1 MHTSEPRFNTSD
13 RKYTALA
20 KNSVLN
26 TSVKFLNVLLVIFIL
41 LFITNASSGQNKIT
55 SPKEQLGFNVGD
67 DYNLISYNQLVE
79 YWKKLSEESPRIHL
93 EVIGKTAEGRSQYM
107 AILTSPKNFEKLST
121 YKEISRKL
129 ALADSITEEQAKEF
143 SKTGKAVIW
152 IDGGLHATEVVG
164 ANQLV
169 EMAYQMVNSTDDE
182 TIRMLDDIILL
193 LVPANPDGME
203 LVANWYMRE
212 QDPKKRTFSNIPR
225 LYQKYIGHDNNRDF
239 YMMNQVETE
248 NMSRIMYMDWFP
260 QIMYNHHQTGP
271 ADLVVFVPPFRD
283 PPNYNYDPLL
293 TIGIQAVGV
302 AMHNR
307 LIAENKPGAG
317 MRSVTS
323 YSIWYNG
330 SLRTAGYFHN
340 QIGMLTEMNGNP
352 TPMEIAFNP
361 DRQLASNDVP
371 YPIEPKEWHFRQS
384 IDYSIS
390 LNKAVL
396 DYASRNKETLLYN
409 RYLMGKNS
417 IDRGNRDSWTIH
429 PQIVDEVKDKI
440 KKDIDAKKDSSKST
454 VQTTG
459 RRGQGVPKEYF
470 EFFKLPE
477 NRDPRG
483 YILPSDQPDFPTAT
497 KFVNALIKSGIK
509 ILMAAKD
516 FQVASKNYPAGSYII
531 KTAQAFRPHILD
543 MFEPQDHPNDF
554 KYVNGPPI
562 PPYDNAGWT
571 LAFQMGVKFDRILEG
586 FDGPFEEISGLAK
599 PLPGKVI
606 SVNNP
611 KGYLLNYGSNDAAI
625 AVNRLLK
632 EDYKIIWLNE
642 QLSNK
647 EKNYSAGTFFIYSK
661 KSANNLI
668 ENLSK
673 ELGLNF
679 EAIDFIP
686 SVKSSELKPVR
697 IGLWDRYG
705 GSMPSGWTRWLL
717 EQFEF
722 PFEVVYPKTL
732 NEGDLNKNYDL
743 LIFVDGAIPPVKAVN
758 TLQMQSSERTSNV
771 KPESIPAEF
780 RNWLGSITADTTI
793 PKLKEFLNAG
803 GSVLTI
809 GTSTALGYHANLL
822 LGNHM
827 VNSKG
832 EPLPRE
838 EYYVPASILQVK
850 VNNKLPIAYGLPER
864 LDILFEESPVFRLKP
879 DSDKNGISPI
889 AWFDSDHPLRSGW
902 AWGQDKLYGGVSMA
916 EAKVGKGKLYLFGP
930 EILFRGQSHGTF
942 KFLFNGIYLSKTKN

>member
-1 MHTSEPRFNTSD
+1 MRTEESKTNCPNGDNFAFLITSLHSKGITNFRTLVAI
-13 RKYTALA
+13 AL
-20 KNSVLN
+20 
-26 TSVKFLNVLLVIFIL
+26 F
-41 LFITNASSGQNKIT
+41 LFIGITSYGQSKIT
-55 SPKEQLGFNVGD
+55 TPKEQFGANVGD
-67 DYNLISYNQLVE
+67 DYFLISYSQLVD
-79 YWKKLSEESPRIHL
+79 YWNKLDKESNRMKL
-93 EVIGKTAEGRSQYM
+93 ETIGKTAEGRLQYM
-107 AILTSPKNFEKLST
+107 AVITSPKNFEKLNT

-129 ALADSITEEQAKEF
+129 ALADQITEQEAKEY
-143 SKTGKAVIW
+143 SKIGKAVIW

-169 EMAYQMVNSTDDE
+169 EMAYQMVSAKDDE
-182 TIRMLDDIILL
+182 TTRFLDDIILL
-193 LVPANPDGME
+193 LVHANPDGMD

-212 QDPKKRTFSNIPR
+212 KDPKKRTFSSIPR

-239 YMMNQVETE
+239 YMMNQIETE
-248 NMSRIMYMDWFP
+248 NMSRTMYMDWFP

-330 SLRTAGYFHN
+330 SLRTTGYFHN

-371 YPIEPKEWHFRQS
+371 YPIAPQEWHFRQS
-384 IDYSIS
+384 IDYSIT

-396 DYASRNKETLLYN
+396 DYASRNREVILYN

-417 IDRGNRDSWTIH
+417 IERGNRDSWTIH
-429 PQIVDEVKDKI
+429 PQVVENVKETV
-440 KKDIDAKKDSSKST
+440 KKERESKRDTSQ
-454 VQTTG
+454 VIG
-459 RRGQGVPKEYF
+459 RRGPSTPKKYF
-470 EFFKLPE
+470 DLFRLPE

-483 YILPSDQPDFPTAT
+483 YILSSDQPDFPTAT

-509 ILMAAKD
+509 VLRAEKD
-516 FQVASKNYPAGSYII
+516 FQIASKTYPAGSFVV

-554 KYVNGPPI
+554 KYENGPPI

-571 LAFQMGVKFDRILEG
+571 LAYQMGVKFDRIPEG
-586 FDGPFEEISGLAK
+586 FDGPFDEIAGLAK
-599 PLPGKVI
+599 PLAGKI
-606 SVNNP
+606 AGTKNP
-611 KGYLLNYGSNDAAI
+611 KGYLLKYESNDAVI

-632 EDYKIIWLNE
+632 EDHKIFWLSE
-642 QLSNK
+642 QLVDK
-647 EKNYSAGTFFIYSK
+647 DKIYPAGTIFINAK
-661 KSANNLI
+661 NLTKNLV

-679 EAIDFIP
+679 DAVDFIP
-686 SVKSSELKPVR
+686 GVKSTPFQKIK

-722 PFEVVYPKTL
+722 PFEVVYAKSL
-732 NEGDLNKNYDL
+732 NSGNLIDKYDL
-743 LIFVDGAIPPVKAVN
+743 LIFVDGAIPSLRANANV
-758 TLQMQSSERTSNV
+758 QQQSGNRPQNI
-771 KPESIPAEF
+771 KPETIPAEY
-780 RNWLGSITADTTI
+780 RDWLGNVTADTTI

-803 GSVLTI
+803 GTVITI
-809 GTSTALGYHANLL
+809 GSSTALGYHFDLPL
-822 LGNHM
+822 TDHM
-827 VNSKG
+827 VDSKG
-832 EPLPRE
+832 EPLKRE
-838 EYYVPASILQVK
+838 DYYVPASILQVK
-850 VNNKLPIAYGLPER
+850 VNNTLPVAYGLPDH
-864 LDILFEESPVFRLKP
+864 LDVMFEESPVFRLKP
-879 DSDKNGISPI
+879 DADKKGITSI
-889 AWFDSDHPLRSGW
+889 AWFDSDRPLRSGW
-902 AWGQDKLYGGVSMA
+902 AWGQDKLYGGVTMA

-942 KFLFNGIYLSKTKN
+942 KFFFNGIYLSNMIN

>member
-1 MHTSEPRFNTSD
+1 MHILEENFRTPVKNYPASV
-13 RKYTALA
+13 
-20 KNSVLN
+20 KNSFLN
-26 TSVKFLNVLLVIFIL
+26 SSVIFLNVFVTIFIL
-41 LFITNASSGQNKIT
+41 LFTSNASYAQNKIT

-67 DYNLISYNQLVE
+67 DYKLITYSQLVE
-79 YWKKLSEESPRIHL
+79 YWEKLSAESPRIHL
-93 EVIGKTAEGRSQYM
+93 EVMGKTAEGRTQYM
-107 AILTSPKNFEKLST
+107 AIITSPKNFEKLST
-121 YKEISRKL
+121 YKEISHKL

-169 EMAYQMVNSTDDE
+169 EMAYQMVNSNDDE
-182 TIRMLDDIILL
+182 TMRMLDDIILL

-212 QDPKKRTFSNIPR
+212 QDPKKRSTSNIPR

-293 TIGIQAVGV
+293 TIGVQAVGV

-307 LIAENKPGAG
+307 LISENKPGSG

-361 DRQLASNDVP
+361 DRLLPTNDVP
-371 YPIEPKEWHFRQS
+371 YPIAPQVWHFRQS

-409 RYLMGKNS
+409 RYLMGKHS

-454 VQTTG
+454 AQVPRG
-459 RRGQGVPKEYF
+459 RGQGVPKKYF
-470 EFFKLPE
+470 ELFQLPE

-497 KFVNALIKSGIK
+497 KFINALIKSGIK
-509 ILMAAKD
+509 VLIAEKD
-516 FQVASKNYPAGSYII
+516 FQVASKNYPAGSYIV

-571 LAFQMGVKFDRILEG
+571 LAFQMGVKFDRILDG
-586 FDGPFEEISGLAK
+586 FDGPFKEISGLAK
-599 PLPGKVI
+599 TLPGKVI
-606 SVNNP
+606 STNNP
-611 KGYLLNYGSNDAAI
+611 KGYLLDYGSNNAAI
-625 AVNRLLK
+625 AINRLIK

-642 QLSNK
+642 PLSVK

-661 KSANNLI
+661 KSANNFI

-679 EAIDFIP
+679 EAVDFIP
-686 SVKSSELKPVR
+686 TVKSNELKPVR

-732 NEGDLNKNYDL
+732 NEGNLNKNYDL
-743 LIFVDGAIPPVKAVN
+743 LIFVDGAIPPLKTAN
-758 TLQMQSSERTSNV
+758 SSQSQYPERASNV
-771 KPESIPAEF
+771 KPESIPVEF

-793 PKLKEFLNAG
+793 PKLKEFLNDG
-803 GSVLTI
+803 GSILTI
-809 GTSTALGYHANLL
+809 GTSTALGYYNNLPL
-822 LGNHM
+822 TNHM

-832 EPLPRE
+832 EQLPRE
-838 EYYVPASILQVK
+838 EYFIPASILQVK

-879 DSDKNGISPI
+879 DADKNGITPI
-889 AWFDSDHPLRSGW
+889 ACFDSDRPLRSGW

-916 EAKVGKGKLYLFGP
+916 EAKVGKGNLYLFGP
-930 EILFRGQSHGTF
+930 EILFRGQSHGAF
-942 KFLFNGIYLSKTKN
+942 KFLFNGIYLSNTKN

>member
-1 MHTSEPRFNTSD
+1 MHILEENFRTPVKNYPASV
-13 RKYTALA
+13 
-20 KNSVLN
+20 KNSFLN
-26 TSVKFLNVLLVIFIL
+26 SSVIFLNVFVTIFIL
-41 LFITNASSGQNKIT
+41 LFTSNASYAQNKIT

-67 DYNLISYNQLVE
+67 DYKLITYSQLVE
-79 YWKKLSEESPRIHL
+79 YWEKLSAESPRIHL
-93 EVIGKTAEGRSQYM
+93 EVMGKTAEGRTQYM
-107 AILTSPKNFEKLST
+107 AIITSPKNFEKLST
-121 YKEISRKL
+121 YKEISHKL

-169 EMAYQMVNSTDDE
+169 EMAYQMVNSNDDE
-182 TIRMLDDIILL
+182 TMRMLDDIILL

-212 QDPKKRTFSNIPR
+212 QDPKKRSTSNIPR

-293 TIGIQAVGV
+293 TIGVQAVGV

-307 LIAENKPGAG
+307 LISENKPGSG

-361 DRQLASNDVP
+361 DRLLPTNDVP
-371 YPIEPKEWHFRQS
+371 YPIAPQVWHFRQS

-409 RYLMGKNS
+409 RYLMGKHS

-454 VQTTG
+454 AQVPRG
-459 RRGQGVPKEYF
+459 RGQGVPKKYF
-470 EFFKLPE
+470 ELFQLPE

-497 KFVNALIKSGIK
+497 KFINALIKSGIK
-509 ILMAAKD
+509 VLIAEKD
-516 FQVASKNYPAGSYII
+516 FQVASKNYPAGSYIV

-571 LAFQMGVKFDRILEG
+571 LAFQMGVKFDRILDG
-586 FDGPFEEISGLAK
+586 FDGHFKEISGLAK
-599 PLPGKVI
+599 TLPGKVI
-606 SVNNP
+606 STNNP
-611 KGYLLNYGSNDAAI
+611 KGYLLDYGSNNAAI
-625 AVNRLLK
+625 AINRLIK

-642 QLSNK
+642 PLSVK

-661 KSANNLI
+661 KSANNFI

-679 EAIDFIP
+679 EAVDFIP
-686 SVKSSELKPVR
+686 TVKSNELKPVR

-732 NEGDLNKNYDL
+732 NEGNLNKNYDL
-743 LIFVDGAIPPVKAVN
+743 LIFVDGAIPPLKTAN
-758 TLQMQSSERTSNV
+758 SSQSQYPERASNV
-771 KPESIPAEF
+771 KPESIPVEF

-793 PKLKEFLNAG
+793 PKLKEFLNDG
-803 GSVLTI
+803 GSILTI
-809 GTSTALGYHANLL
+809 GTSTALGYYNNLPL
-822 LGNHM
+822 TNHM

-832 EPLPRE
+832 EQLPRE
-838 EYYVPASILQVK
+838 EYFIPASILQVK

-879 DSDKNGISPI
+879 DADKNGITPI
-889 AWFDSDHPLRSGW
+889 ACFDSDRPLRSGW

-916 EAKVGKGKLYLFGP
+916 EAKVGKGNLYLFGP
-930 EILFRGQSHGTF
+930 EILFRGQSHGAF
-942 KFLFNGIYLSKTKN
+942 KFLFNGIYLSNTKN

>member
-1 MHTSEPRFNTSD
+1 MHILEENFRTPVKNYPASV
-13 RKYTALA
+13 
-20 KNSVLN
+20 KNSFLN
-26 TSVKFLNVLLVIFIL
+26 SSVIFLNVFVTIFIL
-41 LFITNASSGQNKIT
+41 LFTSNASYAQNKIT

-67 DYNLISYNQLVE
+67 DYKLITYSQLVE
-79 YWKKLSEESPRIHL
+79 YWEKLSAESPRIHL
-93 EVIGKTAEGRSQYM
+93 EVMGKTAEGRTQYM
-107 AILTSPKNFEKLST
+107 AIITSPKNFEKLST
-121 YKEISRKL
+121 YKEISHKL

-169 EMAYQMVNSTDDE
+169 EMAYQMVNSNDDE
-182 TIRMLDDIILL
+182 TMRMLDDIILL

-212 QDPKKRTFSNIPR
+212 QDPKKRSTSNIPR

-293 TIGIQAVGV
+293 TIGVQAVGV

-307 LIAENKPGAG
+307 LISENKPGSG

-361 DRQLASNDVP
+361 DRLLPTNDVP
-371 YPIEPKEWHFRQS
+371 YPIAPQVWHFRQS

-409 RYLMGKNS
+409 RYLMGKHS

-454 VQTTG
+454 AQVPRG
-459 RRGQGVPKEYF
+459 RGQGVPKKYF
-470 EFFKLPE
+470 ELFQLPE

-497 KFVNALIKSGIK
+497 KFINALIKSGIK
-509 ILMAAKD
+509 VLIAEKD
-516 FQVASKNYPAGSYII
+516 FQVASKNYPAGSYIV

-571 LAFQMGVKFDRILEG
+571 LAFQMGVKFDRILDG
-586 FDGPFEEISGLAK
+586 FDGPFKEISGLAK
-599 PLPGKVI
+599 TLPGKVI
-606 SVNNP
+606 STNNP
-611 KGYLLNYGSNDAAI
+611 KGYLLDYGSNNAAI
-625 AVNRLLK
+625 AINRLIK

-642 QLSNK
+642 PLSVK

-661 KSANNLI
+661 KSANNFI

-679 EAIDFIP
+679 EAVDFIP
-686 SVKSSELKPVR
+686 TVKSNELKPVR

-722 PFEVVYPKTL
+722 SFEVVYPKTL
-732 NEGDLNKNYDL
+732 NEGNLNKNYDL
-743 LIFVDGAIPPVKAVN
+743 LIFVDGAIPPLKTAN
-758 TLQMQSSERTSNV
+758 SSQSQYPERASNV
-771 KPESIPAEF
+771 KPESIPVEF

-793 PKLKEFLNAG
+793 PKLKEFLNDG
-803 GSVLTI
+803 GSILTI
-809 GTSTALGYHANLL
+809 GTSTALGYYNNLPL
-822 LGNHM
+822 TNHM

-832 EPLPRE
+832 EQLPRE
-838 EYYVPASILQVK
+838 EYFIPASILQVK

-879 DSDKNGISPI
+879 DADKNGITPI
-889 AWFDSDHPLRSGW
+889 ACFDSDRPLRSGW

-916 EAKVGKGKLYLFGP
+916 EAKVGKGNLYLFGP
-930 EILFRGQSHGTF
+930 EILFRGQSHGAF
-942 KFLFNGIYLSKTKN
+942 KFLFNGIYLSNTKN

>member
-1 MHTSEPRFNTSD
+1 MHILEENFRTPVKNYPASV
-13 RKYTALA
+13 
-20 KNSVLN
+20 KNSFLN
-26 TSVKFLNVLLVIFIL
+26 SSVIFLNVFVTIFIL
-41 LFITNASSGQNKIT
+41 LFTSNASYAQNKIT

-67 DYNLISYNQLVE
+67 DYKLITYSQLVE
-79 YWKKLSEESPRIHL
+79 YWEKLSAESPRIHL
-93 EVIGKTAEGRSQYM
+93 EVMGKTAEGRTQYM
-107 AILTSPKNFEKLST
+107 AIITSPKNFEKLST
-121 YKEISRKL
+121 YKEISHKL

-169 EMAYQMVNSTDDE
+169 EMAYQMVNSNDDE
-182 TIRMLDDIILL
+182 TMRMLDDIILL

-212 QDPKKRTFSNIPR
+212 QDPKKRSTSNIPR

-293 TIGIQAVGV
+293 TIGVQAVGV

-307 LIAENKPGAG
+307 LISENKPGSG

-361 DRQLASNDVP
+361 DRLLPTNDVP
-371 YPIEPKEWHFRQS
+371 YPIAPQVWHFRQS

-409 RYLMGKNS
+409 RYLMGKHS

-440 KKDIDAKKDSSKST
+440 KKDTDAKKDSSKST
-454 VQTTG
+454 AQVPRG
-459 RRGQGVPKEYF
+459 RGQGVPKKYF
-470 EFFKLPE
+470 ELFQLPE

-497 KFVNALIKSGIK
+497 KFINALIKSGIK
-509 ILMAAKD
+509 VLIAEKD
-516 FQVASKNYPAGSYII
+516 FQVASKNYPAGSYIV

-571 LAFQMGVKFDRILEG
+571 LAFQMGVKFDRILDG
-586 FDGPFEEISGLAK
+586 FDGPFKEISGLAK
-599 PLPGKVI
+599 TLPGKVI
-606 SVNNP
+606 STNNP
-611 KGYLLNYGSNDAAI
+611 KGYLLDYGSNNAAI
-625 AVNRLLK
+625 AINRLIK

-642 QLSNK
+642 PLSVK
-647 EKNYSAGTFFIYSK
+647 EKNYSAGTFFIYTK
-661 KSANNLI
+661 KSANNFI

-679 EAIDFIP
+679 EAVDFIP
-686 SVKSSELKPVR
+686 TVKSNELKPVR

-722 PFEVVYPKTL
+722 SFEVVYPKTL
-732 NEGDLNKNYDL
+732 NEGNLNKNYDL
-743 LIFVDGAIPPVKAVN
+743 LIFVDGAIPPLKTAN
-758 TLQMQSSERTSNV
+758 SSQSQYPERASNV
-771 KPESIPAEF
+771 KPESIPVEF

-793 PKLKEFLNAG
+793 PKLKEFLNDG
-803 GSVLTI
+803 GSILTI
-809 GTSTALGYHANLL
+809 GTSTALGYYNNLPL
-822 LGNHM
+822 TNHM

-832 EPLPRE
+832 EQLPRE
-838 EYYVPASILQVK
+838 EYFIPASILQVK

-879 DSDKNGISPI
+879 DADKNGITPI
-889 AWFDSDHPLRSGW
+889 ACFDSDRPLRSGW

-916 EAKVGKGKLYLFGP
+916 EAKVGKGNLYLFGP
-930 EILFRGQSHGTF
+930 EILFRGQSHGAF
-942 KFLFNGIYLSKTKN
+942 KFLFNGIYLSNTKN

>member
-1 MHTSEPRFNTSD
+1 MHTSEPRFNTFD

-67 DYNLISYNQLVE
+67 DYNLISYSQLVE

-107 AILTSPKNFEKLST
+107 AIITSPKNFEKLST

-143 SKTGKAVIW
+143 SKIGKAVIW

-164 ANQLV
+164 ANQLI

-182 TIRMLDDIILL
+182 TMRMLDDIILL

-212 QDPKKRTFSNIPR
+212 QDPKKRSTSNIPR

-260 QIMYNHHQTGP
+260 QIMYNHHQSGP

-330 SLRTAGYFHN
+330 SLRTTGYFHN

-361 DRQLASNDVP
+361 DKQLASNDVP

-390 LNKAVL
+390 LNKAIL

-417 IDRGNRDSWTIH
+417 IDRGSRDSWTIH

-459 RRGQGVPKEYF
+459 RRGQGVPK
-470 EFFKLPE
+470 
-477 NRDPRG
+477 N
-483 YILPSDQPDFPTAT
+483 ILSC
-497 KFVNALIKSGIK
+497 L
-509 ILMAAKD
+509 
-516 FQVASKNYPAGSYII
+516 NYPRTETRADIFY
-531 KTAQAFRPHILD
+531 QAISRI
-543 MFEPQDHPNDF
+543 
-554 KYVNGPPI
+554 
-562 PPYDNAGWT
+562 
-571 LAFQMGVKFDRILEG
+571 FQR
-586 FDGPFEEISGLAK
+586 
-599 PLPGKVI
+599 
-606 SVNNP
+606 
-611 KGYLLNYGSNDAAI
+611 
-625 AVNRLLK
+625 
-632 EDYKIIWLNE
+632 
-642 QLSNK
+642 QQ
-647 EKNYSAGTFFIYSK
+647 
-661 KSANNLI
+661 NL
-668 ENLSK
+668 
-673 ELGLNF
+673 
-679 EAIDFIP
+679 
-686 SVKSSELKPVR
+686 
-697 IGLWDRYG
+697 
-705 GSMPSGWTRWLL
+705 
-717 EQFEF
+717 
-722 PFEVVYPKTL
+722 
-732 NEGDLNKNYDL
+732 
-743 LIFVDGAIPPVKAVN
+743 
-758 TLQMQSSERTSNV
+758 
-771 KPESIPAEF
+771 
-780 RNWLGSITADTTI
+780 
-793 PKLKEFLNAG
+793 
-803 GSVLTI
+803 
-809 GTSTALGYHANLL
+809 
-822 LGNHM
+822 
-827 VNSKG
+827 
-832 EPLPRE
+832 
-838 EYYVPASILQVK
+838 
-850 VNNKLPIAYGLPER
+850 
-864 LDILFEESPVFRLKP
+864 
-879 DSDKNGISPI
+879 
-889 AWFDSDHPLRSGW
+889 
-902 AWGQDKLYGGVSMA
+902 
-916 EAKVGKGKLYLFGP
+916 
-930 EILFRGQSHGTF
+930 
-942 KFLFNGIYLSKTKN
+942 